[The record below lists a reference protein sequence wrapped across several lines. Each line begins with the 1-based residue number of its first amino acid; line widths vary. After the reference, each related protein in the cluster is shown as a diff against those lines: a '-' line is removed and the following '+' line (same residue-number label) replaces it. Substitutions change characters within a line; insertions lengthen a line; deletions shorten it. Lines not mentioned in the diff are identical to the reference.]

1 VGSAELNPRSSHKS
15 AVPEAT
21 RAAVAQ
27 FSAIGNS
34 ARQSISK
41 ALLHSNKNGQTAHA
55 IQP

>member
-1 VGSAELNPRSSHKS
+1 MTL
-15 AVPEAT
+15 EAART
-21 RAAVAQ
+21 FMARL
-27 FSAIGNS
+27 SAIGNS